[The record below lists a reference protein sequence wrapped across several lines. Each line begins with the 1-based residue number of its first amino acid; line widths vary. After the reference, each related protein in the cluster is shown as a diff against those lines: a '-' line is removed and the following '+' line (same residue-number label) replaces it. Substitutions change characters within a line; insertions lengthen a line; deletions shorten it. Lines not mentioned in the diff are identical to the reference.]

1 MSSVTE
7 HYANLLAPV
16 YTWMVG
22 GSEAAFAL
30 GHSDLASVLREGS
43 FAIDLGAGFGMHA
56 IPLARTGWRVM
67 AVDSSP
73 VLLRQLSAFADGLQI
88 DVHCGDLARLRRPSI
103 QRRACRP
110 DSLHG

>member
-73 VLLRQLSAFADGLQI
+73 VLLRQLAASLTVF
-88 DVHCGDLARLRRPSI
+88 RLTCTVATLSPSLTI
-103 QRRACRP
+103 YP
-110 DSLHG
+110 TTSVPT